1 MPTPSDQQPGIL
13 AAILGALAG
22 GGIFGAIINWWVGVI
37 NRKTQLELK
46 QADKPGA
53 FTDDLQAELTSLRAQ
68 GLAQSAALVL
78 SDDKHTAL
86 RNEFTAHMLA
96 SVDRDRVIA
105 REEVERE
112 KKIAHLENELEK
124 LTNKLTLMEGEKIT
138 KDKAHLDEITL
149 LKQQLA
155 ERDATIIVLR
165 QEIADFKKIGVLEP
179 PVPKR
184 QTGGTL

>member
-37 NRKTQLELK
+37 NRRTALEIK

-53 FTDDLQAELTSLRAQ
+53 FTDDLQAELTSIRQ
-68 GLAQSAALVL
+68 HNLAQVVELKEL
-78 SDDKHTAL
+78 NQECKQL
-86 RNEFTAHMLA
+86 RKDFN
-96 SVDRDRVIA
+96 IA
-105 REEVERE
+105 TIETVKRER
-112 KKIAHLENELEK
+112 KISHLENELEK
-124 LTNKLTLMEGEKIT
+124 LQNMVVMLKDEKART
-138 KDKAHLDEITL
+138 
-149 LKQQLA
+149 KQQYDERIVELQNEAVDREAAYKAELA

-165 QEIADFKKIGVLEP
+165 QEIADFKKIGVMEP

-184 QTGGTL
+184 QTGGTS